1 MDNVLWGAVSVA
13 DALWTVDQLNVLVVC
28 AFSATV
34 VNLVKKVLY
43 TDGGS
48 EQDEGMTAVD
58 ILIFSFINLF
68 SSSCSVSN
76 PSCFLYSTAISFPTR
91 LGEAYSSYTT
101 APDLLLFFRN
111 KKSTAMLIYFYF
123 CALNCLY

>member
-1 MDNVLWGAVSVA
+1 MHDVLLGTVSVA
-13 DALWTVDQLNVLVVC
+13 NALWTVDQLNVVVVC

-58 ILIFSFINLF
+58 ILIFSFINPF

-76 PSCFLYSTAISFPTR
+76 PSCFLYSTAIRFTTQ
-91 LGEAYSSYTT
+91 LGEAYSFHTT
-101 APDLLLFFRN
+101 APDFLLFSVIKRVLLCLFI
-111 KKSTAMLIYFYF
+111 STSVL
-123 CALNCLY
+123 